1 MNTIKVN
8 VESLDKGRL
17 QLTEHLG
24 DGTMGKT
31 KFEAYFTLPVRSLI
45 VKIGEDKYLVDVQ
58 KVIQAVVEMHE
69 NNKK

>member
-1 MNTIKVN
+1 MNTIKVEVKN
-8 VESLDKGRL
+8 LDKNKL

-31 KFEAYFTLPVRSLI
+31 KFKAHFTLPVRSLI
-45 VKIGEDKYLVDVQ
+45 VEIEDDRYYVDVQ

-69 NNKK
+69 KK